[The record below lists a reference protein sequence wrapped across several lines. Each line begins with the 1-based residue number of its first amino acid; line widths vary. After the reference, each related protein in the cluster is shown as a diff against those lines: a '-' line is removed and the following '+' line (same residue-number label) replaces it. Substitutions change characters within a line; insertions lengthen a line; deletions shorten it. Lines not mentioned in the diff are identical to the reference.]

1 MQLLYSCSFT
11 DVIISGTVT
20 IHDGLLSV
28 DDLID
33 TRYNISSRKL
43 IDFGIPLDASVIDMP
58 ITFHAGF
65 KVKQTCHGSNF
76 STSCYNIRFYCSKL
90 DNY

>member
-1 MQLLYSCSFT
+1 M
-11 DVIISGTVT
+11 T

-65 KVKQTCHGSNF
+65 KVKQTCHGSKF